1 MIPVGRDFS
10 PVKPTS
16 APCLVV
22 TLAKGRPAPAA
33 SSERAAACG
42 SEGFSGKRWGVKK
55 LDLIGFNGIIV
66 GFWWDLNGN
75 LIYNNYNKN
84 VELVEVNVI
93 A

>member
-1 MIPVGRDFS
+1 VKVNYANYPFSDAFPLVFVWFSYDFHSFPMVFLWFSYGFPMIPVGRDFS

-42 SEGFSGKRWGVKK
+42 SEGFSGKR
-55 LDLIGFNGIIV
+55 
-66 GFWWDLNGN
+66 
-75 LIYNNYNKN
+75 
-84 VELVEVNVI
+84 
-93 A
+93 